1 MHLLD
6 DAELISAY
14 LLQRSEEAFA
24 TLVERHI
31 SLVYSSALRQVRD
44 PHLAE
49 EITQAVFII
58 LARKAGSFGKDTILP
73 GWLCRTA
80 RFTACN
86 ALKAERRRQQ
96 REQESHMESLLQTT
110 EPDAWLQIAPLLDE
124 AVAQLGEA
132 DRNAVVMR
140 FYQKKPL
147 AEVGLALGVNADAAQ
162 KRVTRGL
169 DRLRKYFIKRGVT
182 LSAAIIAGAVAANSV
197 QAAPVGLAVTVT
209 AAATKGAAI
218 SATITTLVKGTLKL
232 MTYAKLKLAGGIA
245 AGILLAGGAM
255 TVAVLQ
261 ISGGN
266 SLTVPE
272 IAKQTQDAY
281 VAMTSYSD
289 TATGTSEG
297 GGQTSETTCTIRL
310 QRPKQY
316 RVEWAANGGLYQ
328 SKGLVWSDGG
338 ASYEVMDAADRIAAA
353 QPTTALNMQM
363 AFAFALG
370 VSGGAASTVPGA
382 FFTLN
387 FGDKLGIFATGRTE
401 TKRQADEK
409 VGGVD
414 CYVVVSV
421 LDATKLKVPK
431 TKNAVVD
438 VKNLGTS
445 TTTLWIGKNDHL
457 IRKARTT
464 TAGMSVAMKFT
475 DESLKVQLERQ
486 KKPVT
491 PENLAA
497 LRAEMENSMAQM
509 KNSGFAFTET
519 HENIIVNQKFSP
531 ADFAH

>member
-1 MHLLD
+1 M
-6 DAELISAY
+6 
-14 LLQRSEEAFA
+14 
-24 TLVERHI
+24 
-31 SLVYSSALRQVRD
+31 
-44 PHLAE
+44 
-49 EITQAVFII
+49 
-58 LARKAGSFGKDTILP
+58 
-73 GWLCRTA
+73 
-80 RFTACN
+80 
-86 ALKAERRRQQ
+86 
-96 REQESHMESLLQTT
+96 
-110 EPDAWLQIAPLLDE
+110 
-124 AVAQLGEA
+124 
-132 DRNAVVMR
+132 
-140 FYQKKPL
+140 
-147 AEVGLALGVNADAAQ
+147 
-162 KRVTRGL
+162 
-169 DRLRKYFIKRGVT
+169 
-182 LSAAIIAGAVAANSV
+182 VAA
-197 QAAPVGLAVTVT
+197 
-209 AAATKGAAI
+209 KGAAV
-218 SATITTLVKGTLKL
+218 STSITTIVKGTLKI
-232 MTYAKLKLAGGIA
+232 MIYAKLKLAGGIA

-255 TVAVLQ
+255 TVAVSQ

-266 SLTVPE
+266 SLIVPE
-272 IAKQTQDAY
+272 IAKQSQDAY
-281 VAMTSYSD
+281 AALTSYSD

-316 RVEWAANGGLYQ
+316 RVEWASNGGLYQ

-338 ASYEVMDAADRIAAA
+338 ASYEVMDAADKFAAA
-353 QPTTALNMQM
+353 QPTTAHDMQM
-363 AFAFALG
+363 AFAGATG

-382 FFTLN
+382 FFKLN

-431 TKNAVVD
+431 SAAVD

-445 TTTLWIGKNDHL
+445 TTTLWIGKTDHL
-457 IRKARTT
+457 IHKAKTT
-464 TAGMSVAMKFT
+464 TAGMSVAIKFT

-519 HENIIVNQKFSP
+519 HENIVVNQKFSP
-531 ADFAH
+531 ADFAR